1 MNLFANDDTDNRFA
15 VAALGEL
22 AIGGLAIALGWLIGP
37 DARAFVPRWYDLRGL
52 SIGLAAGIFFGVVFV
67 GWMAI
72 FSRLPLRSIQELA
85 KLTEGQ
91 FLEYLMPM
99 SRLQLLTLA
108 ITAGV
113 GEELLFRGWLQS
125 ALIGPGGLDHSWS
138 RIGFGVV
145 IASIAFGMAHPI
157 SRTYVACAAM
167 MGAMMGILYLITQNL
182 LSSIVAHAVY
192 DAIVLISMK
201 RNAERG
207 SRVGL

>member
-1 MNLFANDDTDNRFA
+1 MNHFANDDTDDRFA
-15 VAALGEL
+15 VAALSEL
-22 AIGGLAIALGWLIGP
+22 AIGGLAIALGWLVGP
-37 DARAFVPRWYDLRGL
+37 DARAFVPRWYDLRGI

-72 FSRLPLRSIQELA
+72 LLRLPLRSIQELA

-113 GEELLFRGWLQS
+113 GEELLFRGWLQT
-125 ALIGPGGLDHSWS
+125 ALTGPGGLDHSWS
-138 RIGFGVV
+138 RIGFGVL

-167 MGAMMGILYLITQNL
+167 MGAMMGVLYLATQNL

-192 DAIVLISMK
+192 DAIVLISLK

-207 SRVGL
+207 SRVCL